1 MSGILAVCDANV
13 CRSVAAELLLAEE
26 FARHTGLAEV
36 RVSSRGAQALA
47 AHSACR
53 MVADLRDDDAW
64 RKRARRHQSAQLDA
78 DAIDEADLIL
88 TATVGSRS
96 AVVSLGPGARR
107 KVFTLREA
115 LWLAA
120 GYVPTPGAT
129 GDDLVRDLVA
139 HLDARRG
146 LQQPPVA
153 RRLPWRRAEHP
164 LDIADGHGAARRAHA
179 ATLREVESAV
189 TGLAR
194 IIVQDPTLPFLSTR
208 RPGIQ

>member
-1 MSGILAVCDANV
+1 MSGILTVCDANI
-13 CRSVAAELLLAEE
+13 CRSVAAEMLLAEE
-26 FARHTGLAEV
+26 FSRHTVLAGV
-36 RVSSRGAQALA
+36 QVSSRGAQALA

-53 MVADLRDDDAW
+53 MVVDLRDDEAW
-64 RKRARRHQSAQLDA
+64 RTRARRHQSAQLDP
-78 DAIDEADLIL
+78 DAIDDADLIL

-96 AVVSLGPGARR
+96 AVVSMAPGARR

-115 LWLAA
+115 LWIAE
-120 GYVPTPGAT
+120 GYRPTPGAV
-129 GDDLVRDLVA
+129 GDELVRDLVA

-146 LQQPPVA
+146 LQQLSAV
-153 RRLPWRRAEHP
+153 RRLPWRRTEHP

-189 TGLAR
+189 SELVGIMA
-194 IIVQDPTLPFLSTR
+194 QDPTLPFLSTR